1 MIDHET
7 LNFGKEINDAGYY
20 IVYSWESEN
29 SLLKELDIRGSRNA
43 LPEDFRA
50 VVRYLQQGSCPREDL
65 ISRIVTPEEALTAMQ
80 EWSADPGK
88 VFRIL
93 VEF

>member
-1 MIDHET
+1 MNERIKNLKKYTTIDKLHRGLRRSAAE
-7 LNFGKEINDAGYY
+7 AG
-20 IVYSWESEN
+20 IAE
-29 SLLKELDIRGSRNA
+29 

-50 VVRYLQQGSCPREDL
+50 VVRYLQQDSCPREDL